1 MGNPRKNRS
10 KRNAK
15 TLTRHQQRQDRRF
28 RVIITRDTTESA
40 IIEVKCGD
48 REQARDVALTAGN
61 QLEVRHPLVKV
72 IQKWQSDD
80 NIPHDCYLG
89 DPDVPAFG
97 GKRTIKGG
105 SIEEIK

>member
-15 TLTRHQQRQDRRF
+15 TLTRHQDRKF

-40 IIEVKCGD
+40 IIEIKCGD

-61 QLEVRHPLVKV
+61 QLDVRHPLVKV
-72 IQKWQSDD
+72 IQKWESDD
-80 NIPHDCYLG
+80 NCPKKCYLG
-89 DPDVPAFG
+89 DPDIPAFG